1 MKGENL
7 SRKVTPEIINKLQEI
22 VGIDNVNTNDMDR
35 MLYGHDLAPLPKEAG
50 LAFKNMPDVIVRPS
64 TTEQVSA
71 IVKLAYETGVAIVP
85 RGQSTWGLGGSMP
98 VNGGILIDMASKMN
112 NIIKIRDQFQ
122 IAVMLIEHDMNL
134 VMGICEGICVLNYGR
149 IIAKGTAEE
158 IQNNPTVI
166 EAYLGKKKEG

>member
-64 TTEQVSA
+64 TT
-71 IVKLAYETGVAIVP
+71 
-85 RGQSTWGLGGSMP
+85 
-98 VNGGILIDMASKMN
+98 ASSPTT
-112 NIIKIRDQFQ
+112 IKFS
-122 IAVMLIEHDMNL
+122 
-134 VMGICEGICVLNYGR
+134 
-149 IIAKGTAEE
+149 
-158 IQNNPTVI
+158 
-166 EAYLGKKKEG
+166 

>member
-71 IVKLAYETGVAIVP
+71 IVKLASERYFK
-85 RGQSTWGLGGSMP
+85 
-98 VNGGILIDMASKMN
+98 ID
-112 NIIKIRDQFQ
+112 F
-122 IAVMLIEHDMNL
+122 
-134 VMGICEGICVLNYGR
+134 
-149 IIAKGTAEE
+149 
-158 IQNNPTVI
+158 
-166 EAYLGKKKEG
+166 GKKT